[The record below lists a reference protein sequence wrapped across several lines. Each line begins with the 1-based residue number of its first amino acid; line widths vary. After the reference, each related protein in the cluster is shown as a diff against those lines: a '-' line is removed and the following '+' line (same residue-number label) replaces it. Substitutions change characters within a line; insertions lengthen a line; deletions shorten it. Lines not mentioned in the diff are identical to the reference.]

1 MGRWWSGRNTAA
13 SPSYGWFQWFQAI
26 CGEVRSKTRSG
37 AYFGSVSTSSDCFSV
52 QGTIVWLWLPCL
64 RLKSMLPPT
73 VAVKLRLCS
82 ISRSLAGHDGMCL
95 VGVCNFQARRVFIH
109 RDPAIPPKT
118 EILGPLSV
126 GWLPVFKSSK
136 QWCCFSCEN
145 QDGHRWP
152 GFASLSWPMAV
163 KVRCGLL
170 FLVIH

>member
-1 MGRWWSGRNTAA
+1 MIGTKYCSFAILRLIPMI
-13 SPSYGWFQWFQAI
+13 PSNLWRGQIQNKEQCVLRVCVNIIWF
-26 CGEVRSKTRSG
+26 
-37 AYFGSVSTSSDCFSV
+37 FSV

-95 VGVCNFQARRVFIH
+95 VGVCNFQARRVFIS

-118 EILGPLSV
+118 EILGPLSPRV
-126 GWLPVFKSSK
+126 GWSPVFNSSE
-136 QWCCFSCEN
+136 QWRCFSCEN